1 MFSCLLMASPRL
13 AEFVKKQSLSP
24 SSLLRLSRSIYDRVS
39 STLASALRLPTSFS
53 LPDQKARRGVF
64 RQIWISSFASV
75 CQTNSHK
82 FSSAG
87 RNHGGDLD
95 LSALYICD
103 LHSINTD
110 FFTYTLSSITRFVY
124 AVSAIF
130 RSLLKHH
137 FLQRWLIRG
146 VI

>member
-1 MFSCLLMASPRL
+1 MSVLI
-13 AEFVKKQSLSP
+13 FVIITQSFKSLNRRS

-64 RQIWISSFASV
+64 RQIWISSFALV

-82 FSSAG
+82 FPSAG

-103 LHSINTD
+103 LHSINTH
-110 FFTYTLSSITRFVY
+110 FFHL
-124 AVSAIF
+124 
-130 RSLLKHH
+130 RSLINDTTCL
-137 FLQRWLIRG
+137 RG
-146 VI
+146 KCNVYFAHY